1 MDRNSIFRKFRSNLD
16 TGVQPSEPNRAP
28 KSLQLPLSWL
38 SVNLKHLRY
47 IPIFP
52 WSSLSVNPGHPLSDI
67 SVTDKSSVTLHQQV
81 IPGRSDREEAKKIPG
96 IQKGNRGSE
105 NGDYLLSHLRSTIG
119 VTKLNFS
126 VRNGK
131 RWNLRAIVTWIS
143 HVQAMLTKTWSIYQP
158 PCKESERA
166 ISNARLWCLHL
177 YTCILSTSSSL
188 TTLRNLILRPASHLD
203 AFSAYPIPT

>member
-1 MDRNSIFRKFRSNLD
+1 MDRNSIFRRFRSSRD
-16 TGVQPSEPNRAP
+16 TVRTGQSSQKPAASTKLVICQPQVS
-28 KSLQLPLSWL
+28 KGF
-38 SVNLKHLRY
+38 
-47 IPIFP
+47 PICP
-52 WSSLSVNPGHPLSDI
+52 WNGLSVNPEHPQSDI

-81 IPGRSDREEAKKIPG
+81 IPRRSDREGTIKKIPG

-105 NGDYLLSHLRSTIG
+105 IGDYLLSHLRSTIG

-158 PCKESERA
+158 P
-166 ISNARLWCLHL
+166 W
-177 YTCILSTSSSL
+177 
-188 TTLRNLILRPASHLD
+188 
-203 AFSAYPIPT
+203 

>member
-1 MDRNSIFRKFRSNLD
+1 MFFQSKYHNIHF
-16 TGVQPSEPNRAP
+16 
-28 KSLQLPLSWL
+28 
-38 SVNLKHLRY
+38 
-47 IPIFP
+47 PIFP
-52 WSSLSVNPGHPLSDI
+52 WNGLSVNPEHPRADI

-81 IPGRSDREEAKKIPG
+81 IPGRSDREGTTKKIPG

-143 HVQAMLTKTWSIYQP
+143 HVQAIPTKTWSIYQP
-158 PCKESERA
+158 SCKESERA